1 MKYPFKFFI
10 MVVAIVSMVSGCSEG
25 DDMDYDKNGL
35 LISGTEAVA
44 LQKFVV
50 DDTPASYTVTVQ
62 STKKTDRNVTV
73 QLLSLIHI

>member
-1 MKYPFKFFI
+1 

-50 DDTPASYTVTVQ
+50 DDTPA
-62 STKKTDRNVTV
+62 
-73 QLLSLIHI
+73 